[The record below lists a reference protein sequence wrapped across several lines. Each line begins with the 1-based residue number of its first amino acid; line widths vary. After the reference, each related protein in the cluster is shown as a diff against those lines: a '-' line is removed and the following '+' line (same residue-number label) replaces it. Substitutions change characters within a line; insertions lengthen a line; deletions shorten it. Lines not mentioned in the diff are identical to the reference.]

1 MTKVPRNL
9 RRLAALAVAL
19 LLVLAVSL
27 SPGAAALGVAVLFVA
42 VLFST
47 GAKARHGFSE
57 LKYDAAR
64 FGDMAFG
71 SGPPGRSM
79 IKSCVEKSNC
89 KPPGGRKRKKRF
101 VMSME
106 YHGDRISRHLRSVPG
121 FNGFFSGKASE
132 RASPGTMSVSSCE
145 WELDFGLACYRA
157 RDSDAGVFT
166 AA

>member
-1 MTKVPRNL
+1 MVKVPRNL
-9 RRLAALAVAL
+9 RRLAALTVAL

-27 SPGAAALGVAVLFVA
+27 SPGAAALGVAVLFA
-42 VLFST
+42 PVLFST
-47 GAKARHGFSE
+47 GAKAQHGFSE

-79 IKSCVEKSNC
+79 IKSRVRKSNC
-89 KPPGGRKRKKRF
+89 KPPGGRKRKNRF
-101 VMSME
+101 VVSME
-106 YHGDRISRHLRSVPG
+106 YHGDRISMRSKRIPG

-145 WELDFGLACYRA
+145 WEPDFGLACYRA
-157 RDSDAGVFT
+157 RDSDVGVLI